1 MDRLE
6 FDQVCCEL
14 CHQLPYK
21 FQMSLTVEIGSSAHH
36 ITFVC
41 VIINN
46 FCKSKNSLNRSIVKS
61 HYYKYLLSS

>member
-46 FCKSKNSLNRSIVKS
+46 FCKSKNS
-61 HYYKYLLSS
+61 